1 MKILEPPERLEA
13 RATDSLFGRFVRMRV
28 PSTLI
33 INDGVGKFVSFPLH
47 TELLTA
53 DHVFLGGHYNELND
67 EQVAAITAAGFG
79 EYIKD
84 V

>member
-1 MKILEPPERLEA
+1 MKILETPERVEA
-13 RATDSLFGRFVRMRV
+13 RTTDSLFGRFVRMRV
-28 PSTLI
+28 PLTLI
-33 INDGVGKFVSFPLH
+33 IDGGVGKLVSFPLH
-47 TELLTA
+47 TELLSA
-53 DHVFLGGHYNELND
+53 DHVFLGGHYNVLDD